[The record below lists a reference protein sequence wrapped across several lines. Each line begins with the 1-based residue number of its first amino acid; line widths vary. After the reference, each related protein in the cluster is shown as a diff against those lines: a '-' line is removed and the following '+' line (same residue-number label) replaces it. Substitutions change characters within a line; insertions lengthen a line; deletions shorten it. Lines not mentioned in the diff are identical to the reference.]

1 MRNFFLFFSFFALNF
16 IGITPYEFSIV
27 FISSFFILFFI
38 FFFLKISTQSLF
50 MNAIV
55 ELKVK
60 SF

>member
-38 FFFLKISTQSLF
+38 FFLKISTQSLF

>member
-1 MRNFFLFFSFFALNF
+1 MNSPSCLFLLSLFFIFSFLFLFFSFF
-16 IGITPYEFSIV
+16 
-27 FISSFFILFFI
+27 
-38 FFFLKISTQSLF
+38 FFFSKISAQSLF

>member
-38 FFFLKISTQSLF
+38 FFLKISTQSLF

-60 SF
+60 LF